1 MEDGIIK
8 MGDKQTHN
16 SYKIFRSNFNN
27 KLISDK
33 RIIIIIV
40 LLKPTYSHKII
51 ITWRLQMQ
59 FRILYSLETITIN

>member
-8 MGDKQTHN
+8 MGEKQTHN

-33 RIIIIIV
+33 RIIIII
-40 LLKPTYSHKII
+40 
-51 ITWRLQMQ
+51 
-59 FRILYSLETITIN
+59 ETHLFS

>member
-8 MGDKQTHN
+8 MSDKQTHN

-40 LLKPTYSHKII
+40 LLKPTYSNKII